1 MLDCNSA
8 EYSYVVKLI
17 IYLKMAETQ
26 PCLQLG
32 LPGNLEE
39 MKYRKKTKK
48 KMIFF
53 STSMIRGL
61 DFSKLIAYTS
71 APFGD
76 GELSAFTKKT
86 LGCCLG
92 MILCLGK
99 DLIVL

>member
-1 MLDCNSA
+1 
-8 EYSYVVKLI
+8 
-17 IYLKMAETQ
+17 MAETQ